1 MVGLFFGFLGS
12 PYERD
17 CSLRAPLESQTTNL
31 PIVDVNCLPHQ
42 VVVWE
47 FLGVSGNGR
56 VLYVIKP
63 PGPSK
68 EVPKCWE
75 LFIDHPLEGAGMLD
89 LFFTFPGMKPFY
101 NWGAIYQGF
110 LHLDSGL
117 VQAWFR
123 VGWFRDVFY
132 RLVDLQSS
140 PIENMKSSNRLGCL
154 KNLRYPL

>member
-56 VLYVIKP
+56 TMSALLRTVIQPKLGPICSQTTWTLQRSAKVMGVVHRP
-63 PGPSK
+63 PVGGRYH
-68 EVPKCWE
+68 VG
-75 LFIDHPLEGAGMLD
+75 FIFHLSRNE
-89 LFFTFPGMKPFY
+89 
-101 NWGAIYQGF
+101 AI
-110 LHLDSGL
+110 L
-117 VQAWFR
+117 
-123 VGWFRDVFY
+123 
-132 RLVDLQSS
+132 
-140 PIENMKSSNRLGCL
+140 
-154 KNLRYPL
+154 

>member
-68 EVPKCWE
+68 EVPKWWE

-101 NWGAIYQGF
+101 NWVPYIKASYN
-110 LHLDSGL
+110 LDL
-117 VQAWFR
+117 
-123 VGWFRDVFY
+123 GWFRLGLGLVGLGMFF

-140 PIENMKSSNRLGCL
+140 PFFQTWKVPTDSDVWKIFGI
-154 KNLRYPL
+154 PL